1 MPPGRCSISKK
12 LILVIYKKDFISRQ
26 CYFNARTF
34 TDAIFFHLF
43 GNNDRRTKQG
53 VSIQFSSV
61 SVDLLSP
68 WCTQVGQ
75 SSSPPVT
82 KFDWSDTEFGCCVLI
97 TCDSSGPGTAGG
109 AYLISGGC
117 GGRWLLGTP
126 PPFHRRGAYS
136 WFWYNIINEQN
147 VIKRRTWIYLSK
159 T

>member
-61 SVDLLSP
+61 SVDLLVSHRLHLSRNSTDP
-68 WCTQVGQ
+68 IRSLVVAFSSRVIHQAQVQPVGPI
-75 SSSPPVT
+75 SSPEVVGAVGSLELLRPFTGVVVIPDFDTISST
-82 KFDWSDTEFGCCVLI
+82 K
-97 TCDSSGPGTAGG
+97 
-109 AYLISGGC
+109 
-117 GGRWLLGTP
+117 
-126 PPFHRRGAYS
+126 
-136 WFWYNIINEQN
+136 
-147 VIKRRTWIYLSK
+147 K